1 MCLFAVSVVMK
12 PAPGSDYSQQDSSP
26 VSILTVSILVFA
38 LIPLTPNIHIQILQT
53 DLYILP

>member
-1 MCLFAVSVVMK
+1 MK
-12 PAPGSDYSQQDSSP
+12 PPPGSDYSQQDSSP
-26 VSILTVSILVFA
+26 VSILTVSTLVFA